1 MVGMMMMGERL
12 TALFL
17 LLGEGCR
24 TTLAPALG

>member
-17 LLGEGCR
+17 LLREGCR
-24 TTLAPALG
+24 TTLASALG